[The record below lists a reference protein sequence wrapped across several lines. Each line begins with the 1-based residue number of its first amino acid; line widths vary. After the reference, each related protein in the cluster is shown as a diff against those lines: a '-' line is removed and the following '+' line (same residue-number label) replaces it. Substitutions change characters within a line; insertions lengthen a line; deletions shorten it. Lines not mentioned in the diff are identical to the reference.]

1 MRRGEDGLAGI
12 EAVALRIHLLAEPPR
27 LEAYF
32 PQAGRPVRL
41 PTYPWQRERHWH
53 PRPSEAY
60 ALIGR
65 SRVHPLL
72 GWRLKDAAAPWE
84 TSLDPESFPC
94 LAALQGG

>member
-41 PTYPWQRERHWH
+41 PTYPRQRERHWH
-53 PRPSEAY
+53 PRTSEAY
-60 ALIGR
+60 APIGR

-72 GWRLKDAAAPWE
+72 GWRIKGAAAAWE
-84 TSLDPESFPC
+84 KSLDPESLPW
-94 LAALQGG
+94 LAHDNGG